1 MSNIEQHE
9 SAVRSYSRGFPT
21 TFRTARGAWLTDVN
35 ERAYLDFFAGA
46 GALNYGHNHPA
57 LKQPLLDYIG
67 GDNITHGL
75 DMATEARE
83 RFIGAFHDIVLAP
96 RGRDYKLLFPGPT
109 GTNAVEAALKLAR
122 KVTGRRTVVSFTNGF
137 HGMTLGALGVT
148 GNAFKRAGAGVA
160 LHDTVFMPFDGALGP
175 DLDTLDVFENA
186 LINPASGLD
195 YPAAVIVE
203 AVQGEGGIN
212 AASAEW
218 LTRLAALCRAHGI
231 KLIWDDI
238 QAGCGRT
245 GTFFSFDGL
254 ELEPDFICL
263 SKSLSG
269 YGLPL
274 SIVLVAP
281 ECDIFAPG
289 EHNGTFRGNNP
300 AFVTATAALETFW
313 RDDAFAAGV
322 RETGAYLR
330 ARLSEIVAEVPELRP
345 TLRGRGLMQGV
356 ALAVPGAAEAV
367 ASAAFARGLIMET
380 SGANDEVAKFLP
392 PLTLTRDELD
402 RGLAIFADA
411 LRAVARDKGVPAKAA
426 A

>member
-1 MSNIEQHE
+1 MSHIDQHE

-21 TFRTARGAWLTDVN
+21 MFRTARGAWLTDVHG
-35 ERAYLDFFAGA
+35 RAYLDFFAGA
-46 GALNYGHNHPA
+46 GALNYGHNHPE
-57 LKQPLLDYIG
+57 LKQPLLDYIA

-75 DMATEARE
+75 DMATEARD
-83 RFIGAFHDIVLAP
+83 RFIGAFHDILLAP
-96 RGRDYKLLFPGPT
+96 RGLDYKLLFPGPT

-137 HGMTLGALGVT
+137 HGMTLGALSVT

-175 DLDTLDVFENA
+175 DTDTLDVFENA
-186 LINPASGLD
+186 LTNPASGLD
-195 YPAAVIVE
+195 HPAAVIVE

-212 AASAEW
+212 AASPEW
-218 LTRLAALCRAHGI
+218 LTRLSQLCQTHGI

-254 ELEPDFICL
+254 DVEPDFVCL

-281 ECDIFAPG
+281 ECDAFAPG
-289 EHNGTFRGNNP
+289 EHNGTFRGNNH

-313 RDDAFAAGV
+313 RDDAFAADV
-322 RETGAYLR
+322 RDKAAHL
-330 ARLSEIVAEVPELRP
+330 AQRLSDIAAKVPGLRP
-345 TLRGRGLMQGV
+345 GLRGRGLMQGV
-356 ALAVPGAAEAV
+356 ALAGEGTAEAV
-367 ASAAFARGLIMET
+367 AAAAFERGLIMET
-380 SGANDEVAKFLP
+380 SGAHDEVAKFLP
-392 PLTLTRDELD
+392 PLTLTRGELD
-402 RGLAIFADA
+402 RGLDVFEAA
-411 LRAVARDKGVPAKAA
+411 LLAVAREKDLAAKDAA
-426 A
+426 